1 MSALL
6 STVQRLPDG
15 ARAEVERALLP
26 LARDAALGAL
36 AADVAHDV
44 GNALF
49 GLIGLVDLSLDGTP
63 IDPERAALITKAEA
77 DVKRAFQPLLDFS
90 RGASDTARGD
100 LSDAARAA
108 LALYRHGGRK
118 QRELVAGLDGAAPVA
133 CGRGRVVEAA
143 VHLLLATDES
153 APLHVEVAGGA
164 LRVAPAAEESLHSVA
179 ARRIAVDCGGALE
192 REGDAFVLRLP
203 A

>member
-1 MSALL
+1 VSALL
-6 STVQRLPDG
+6 STVQRLPDD

-26 LARDAALGAL
+26 LARNAALGAL

-63 IDPERAALITKAEA
+63 IDRERAALITKAEA
-77 DVKRAFQPLLDFS
+77 DVKRAFQPLLDYT
-90 RGASDTARGD
+90 RGNGDTTRGD
-100 LSDAARAA
+100 LVEGARAA

-118 QRELVAGLDGAAPVA
+118 QRELIERLDGTAPVG

-143 VHLLLATDES
+143 VHLLLATEES
-153 APLHVEVAGGA
+153 RALHVEVAGGA
-164 LRVAPAAEESLHSVA
+164 LRVAPAGDESLHSVA
-179 ARRIAVDCGGALE
+179 ARRLAADCGGSLE

-203 A
+203 G